1 MRNESLNI
9 LKAFTRKLANCR
21 YRVKASTLVEYL
33 NDGKFGYTFDKE
45 NESIITNDCVFA
57 DDITKVVGYIRS
69 VFRQP
74 HVFLRKEDIVQNV
87 SSASKMDNSSLKESY
102 KDSKLW
108 KVQNGQVAPE
118 YVHTY
123 VQEENLAI
131 YENRFVV
138 YLLDM
143 LLEQVTKKLNA
154 LCKSI
159 SSIHK
164 NMGGAED
171 GFSISNYIDYA
182 DANDGIPVLATNKEP
197 KSATI
202 AELLRA
208 KKQLEMLQSKELY
221 KACKKAGDFN
231 VAGLKPTN
239 IFMKDKD
246 YNACYLFF
254 LNYLSKE
261 PVVTSESKM
270 YNGFV
275 IVNLFSGLVNAGFEC
290 DKECEEVLINTSAN
304 MKFDCVKF
312 VKDPFEIKLSLK
324 ADDEIEMTVTE
335 IADNNTAKYAI
346 KILSGATADKMEG
359 FTTADDYAAQ
369 LLEGKTEDVLNV
381 FLITDAEAV
390 KTKNA
395 VFVSAAKADSND
407 RLTKLIKFCTY
418 VVEGSQFIHTRF
430 CPVCGS
436 SLAVPN
442 GNDYGCVAC
451 DSLYHLFN
459 YSSKDLIWIK
469 QLPNVEKEENL
480 GKTLDTVIIDSA
492 EVEEFDGEPMLV
504 RVEEIE
510 QPEEPVI
517 EEPAPVVEEPV
528 IEEPAIEEPA
538 PIVEEKVEEVA
549 PVVEEEKVEEP
560 APVIEEP
567 APIVEEP
574 VVEETVVEEPAPIVE
589 EKVEEPAPVAPAP
602 APVEVVKIIV
612 IEKQMETV
620 PAPAPEVIEEIAP
633 VVEEKVEEPAPVVE
647 EVAEIKE
654 EPVVEEPAPEV
665 VEEPV
670 VTEEVAPVE
679 ETVASA
685 EGEVEA
691 KVGLKKSFLGKYCQ
705 TSQQNQEFYAELK
718 NYLMSFKKVSSR
730 ISWHFDS
737 FNLGREKMVKLG
749 IKGKTLV
756 AFFALNC
763 EDYADSKYFPHD
775 MGKIKMFE
783 ETPMMIKIKS
793 DRGVKFAKELI
804 DTLFK
809 DVEQNPNF
817 EPESYYMAYKPDS
830 QLIEEGLA
838 KPTKITVKN

>member
-21 YRVKASTLVEYL
+21 YRVTASALVEYL

-45 NESIITNDCVFA
+45 NQSIVTNDCVFA
-57 DDITKVVGYIRS
+57 DDITKVVTYIRS

-87 SSASKMDNSSLKESY
+87 SSASKMDNASLKESY

-138 YLLDM
+138 YLLD
-143 LLEQVTKKLNA
+143 LLLAEVDKKLSA

-164 NMGGAED
+164 NMGDAED

-182 DANDGIPVLATNKEP
+182 DANGGMPVLATNKEP

-208 KKQLEMLQSKELY
+208 KKQLEMLQTKELY

-261 PVVTSESKM
+261 PIVTSESKM

-275 IVNLFSGLVNAGFEC
+275 IVNLFSALVNAGFEC
-290 DKECEEVLINTSAN
+290 DKEQEEILINTSAN

-312 VKDPFEIKLSLK
+312 VKDPFTVTLSLK

-346 KILSGATADKMEG
+346 KILSSAQTSKMED
-359 FTTADDYAAQ
+359 FTSADSYAEKLMA
-369 LLEGKTEDVLNV
+369 EKSDDVLNV
-381 FLITDAEAV
+381 FLITDAEVA
-390 KTKNA
+390 KAKNA
-395 VFVSAAKADSND
+395 VFVSPAKADSNE
-407 RLTKLIKFCTY
+407 RLTNLIKFCTF

-436 SLAVPN
+436 SLAVPSE
-442 GNDYGCVAC
+442 NDYNCVTC

-459 YSSKDLIWIK
+459 YASKDLIWVK

-480 GKTLDTVIIDSA
+480 GKTLDTVIVDTE
-492 EVEEFDGEPMLV
+492 EVEDFGEPMLV

-510 QPEEPVI
+510 QPAVEETPVAEEPAPVEAEPVVEEPAPI
-517 EEPAPVVEEPV
+517 EEAPVVEEKVEETVPVEAEPVVEETPVVEEPAPVVEE
-528 IEEPAIEEPA
+528 
-538 PIVEEKVEEVA
+538 K
-549 PVVEEEKVEEP
+549 K
-560 APVIEEP
+560 
-567 APIVEEP
+567 EEP
-574 VVEETVVEEPAPIVE
+574 VPAP
-589 EKVEEPAPVAPAP
+589 APAP

-612 IEKQMETV
+612 IEKQTEV
-620 PAPAPEVIEEIAP
+620 VAPEVAEEVAP
-633 VVEEKVEEPAPVVE
+633 VAEEKVEEPAPVEAEPVVE
-647 EVAEIKE
+647 ETPIIEEPAPVEAEPVVE
-654 EPVVEEPAPEV
+654 EPVVEE
-665 VEEPV
+665 
-670 VTEEVAPVE
+670 VAPQVE
-679 ETVASA
+679 ETPAEAPA

-705 TSQQNQEFYAELK
+705 TSKQNQDFYTELK
-718 NYLMSFKKVSSR
+718 NYIMSFKKVSSR

-756 AFFALNC
+756 AFFALDC
-763 EDYADSKYFPHD
+763 KDYADSKYFPHD

-838 KPTKITVKN
+838 KTTKITVKN